1 MLETNSTIKECIT
14 ERSCFLFCS
23 AYTRDLDH
31 QIKALTRILYVVKLK
46 SNEEDDPGMSQ
57 I

>member
-1 MLETNSTIKECIT
+1 MLETNSIIKECIT